1 MVPALL
7 STLFLLA
14 QAASPRPPAAP
25 AAPSPRPT
33 PASTEYR
40 IGPGD
45 VLEVTVF
52 GNEDLS
58 RTTTVQPSGAVTLAL
73 LGEVQVAGLT
83 VPEVK
88 ARVTS
93 MLGRDFLVNPQ
104 VEVAIREYQSQFV
117 TIIGEVNTPGRKPLR
132 GRTRLVDAL
141 IEAGG
146 FTPRAS
152 GELTISRPGGFEG
165 GQSTMRLRLGG
176 ETMTPQEQI
185 ALELPLRTGDIVTA
199 SAKQYVT
206 VEGEVSRP
214 NRYTL
219 EADLTVSAAIS
230 MAGGL
235 TKYGS
240 SDVRVR
246 RVNPATGAVEILKV
260 DLKDVRKGKEL
271 DPLLQPNDVVS
282 VARRLF

>member
-1 MVPALL
+1 
-7 STLFLLA
+7 
-14 QAASPRPPAAP
+14 
-25 AAPSPRPT
+25 
-33 PASTEYR
+33 
-40 IGPGD
+40 
-45 VLEVTVF
+45 
-52 GNEDLS
+52 
-58 RTTTVQPSGAVTLAL
+58 
-73 LGEVQVAGLT
+73 
-83 VPEVK
+83 
-88 ARVTS
+88 
-93 MLGRDFLVNPQ
+93 
-104 VEVAIREYQSQFV
+104 
-117 TIIGEVNTPGRKPLR
+117 
-132 GRTRLVDAL
+132 
-141 IEAGG
+141 
-146 FTPRAS
+146 
-152 GELTISRPGGFEG
+152 
-165 GQSTMRLRLGG
+165 MRLRLGG